1 MITEK
6 DAIRLHIGCGPIR
19 LDGFVNIDARE
30 TPATDLVADAWDLS
44 RFADASVSFIYCRH
58 MIEHLTL
65 AQARQSLVEWR
76 RVLKPGGMANIVCPD
91 LIFAARQLLNMKRS
105 TFPDQQ
111 AHAMAAFYGW
121 SLDERGGHD
130 YDSHRWGYTF
140 ESLTALCGA
149 AGFTRIVR
157 QLEGKDSAPWHL
169 NVLVGT

>member
-65 AQARQSLVEWR
+65 AQARQSL
-76 RVLKPGGMANIVCPD
+76 
-91 LIFAARQLLNMKRS
+91 
-105 TFPDQQ
+105 
-111 AHAMAAFYGW
+111 
-121 SLDERGGHD
+121 
-130 YDSHRWGYTF
+130 
-140 ESLTALCGA
+140 
-149 AGFTRIVR
+149 
-157 QLEGKDSAPWHL
+157 SAPTRTGEESAFGL
-169 NVLVGT
+169 APV